1 MNTHAL
7 SIYTHSMK
15 FLNENIRMIKS
26 KPGDGKICGVNDFT
40 NLNVYM
46 N

>member
-1 MNTHAL
+1 
-7 SIYTHSMK
+7 MK

-26 KPGDGKICGVNDFT
+26 KPDDGKICGVNDST
-40 NLNVYM
+40 NLKICM

>member
-1 MNTHAL
+1 
-7 SIYTHSMK
+7 MK

-26 KPGDGKICGVNDFT
+26 KPDDGKICGVNDFT

>member
-1 MNTHAL
+1 
-7 SIYTHSMK
+7 MK